1 MDANLPARSR
11 ERVAAWLADLRE
23 RYEGFDRVEK
33 RWELTPEA
41 YERDRERIA
50 AGANGG
56 AGIWITND
64 DGEVLLVR
72 NEGDDGWADP
82 GGKREADESFEVA
95 ARREVR
101 EETSVAASI
110 TGVCEAHVLE
120 LVDERDPDR
129 PALASL
135 IVVFTGEYEGGHP
148 RPREGE
154 IAAVDWFAS
163 PPERPLYPE
172 VAERPFPA
180 EGATRHRSRG
190 DSAR

>member
-1 MDANLPARSR
+1 MSENLSARSR
-11 ERVAAWLADLRE
+11 ERVEAWLSDLRE

-33 RWELTPEA
+33 RWELSPDA

-50 AGANGG
+50 AGENGG

-72 NEGDDGWADP
+72 NEGDAGWADP
-82 GGKREADESFEVA
+82 GGKREADETFETA

-101 EETSVAASI
+101 EETTVEASI
-110 TGVCEAHVLE
+110 TDVREAHVLE
-120 LVDERDPDR
+120 LVDETDPGR

-135 IVVFTGEYEGGHP
+135 IVIFTGEYEGGDP

-154 IAAVDWFAS
+154 IAAVEWVAS
-163 PPERPLYPE
+163 PPETPLYPE
-172 VAERPFPA
+172 VAERPYPA
-180 EGATRHRSRG
+180 SE
-190 DSAR
+190 